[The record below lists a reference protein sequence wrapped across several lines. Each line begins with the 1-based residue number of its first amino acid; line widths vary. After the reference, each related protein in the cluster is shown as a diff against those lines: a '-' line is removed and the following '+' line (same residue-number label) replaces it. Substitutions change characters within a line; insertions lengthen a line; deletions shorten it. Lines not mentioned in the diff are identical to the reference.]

1 MGSTADHQHPDRC
14 DVCNKPEGNCDC
26 SLLAY
31 KKAYE
36 ERRVP
41 PKQWEKPPVQN
52 IPLFTNHEQSEKLNA
67 IKPDYYRRTIKGVE
81 IDVIDIIQ
89 AWGIGFLLGNALKYI
104 LRAGQK
110 QGNSKDQDLGKAQ
123 ENINREV
130 LQGKEEIVG
139 RCEHG
144 VIQ

>member
-1 MGSTADHQHPDRC
+1 MGS
-14 DVCNKPEGNCDC
+14 
-26 SLLAY
+26 LANHEHDF
-31 KKAYE
+31 E
-36 ERRVP
+36 EKRVP
-41 PKQWEKPPVQN
+41 PKQWEKAP
-52 IPLFTNHEQSEKLNA
+52 FMTHEQSEKMNA

-144 VIQ
+144 VGQ

>member
-1 MGSTADHQHPDRC
+1 MSSLANHQYDF
-14 DVCNKPEGNCDC
+14 
-26 SLLAY
+26 
-31 KKAYE
+31 E
-36 ERRVP
+36 ERRP
-41 PKQWEKPPVQN
+41 SGYTSANTPTPKAWEKAP
-52 IPLFTNHEQSEKLNA
+52 FMTHEQSEKLNA